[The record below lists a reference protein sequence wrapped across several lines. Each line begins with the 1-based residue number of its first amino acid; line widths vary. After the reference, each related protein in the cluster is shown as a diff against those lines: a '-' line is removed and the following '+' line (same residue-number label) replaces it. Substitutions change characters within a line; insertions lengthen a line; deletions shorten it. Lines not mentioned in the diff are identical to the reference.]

1 MEDEFQARIP
11 VESGENAGELMVNT
25 DDAVP
30 GTKPE
35 EIPRGLDVRRQ
46 LHEAVLGVD
55 APVDG
60 PGRRPATA
68 GRRRLPH
75 LHGEHL
81 RHPPLLRWDLGT
93 MRCGSPAPSP
103 LDFLA
108 CRW

>member
-35 EIPRGLDVRRQ
+35 EVPRGLDVLRQ

-60 PGRRPATA
+60 PGRRPAAA
-68 GRRRLPH
+68 GRRRLLH

-93 MRCGSPAPSP
+93 MQCGSPAPSP
-103 LDFLA
+103 LDF
-108 CRW
+108 